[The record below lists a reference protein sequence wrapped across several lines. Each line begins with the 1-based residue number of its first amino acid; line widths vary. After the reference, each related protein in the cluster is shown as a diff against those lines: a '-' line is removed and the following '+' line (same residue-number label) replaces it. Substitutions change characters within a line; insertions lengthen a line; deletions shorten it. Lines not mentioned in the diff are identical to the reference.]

1 MDDEDDTPQVNMAVV
16 GDEFHSLREARMS
29 EDWPE
34 WERAIDSELSQL
46 REKGTWELVE
56 RPMDALPLANKWV
69 FVRKRDKE
77 GTITKYKA
85 RLVAKGCAQRPGFDY
100 IETHSPVVRLESI
113 RAILAIAEW
122 NPAGDRLYVTARRL
136 HRWYQSGLPITE
148 NFVWTEA
155 VRPGME
161 CGVRQADEN
170 QGVSETPIRSM
181 HVYTQT
187 QG

>member
-1 MDDEDDTPQVNMAVV
+1 MVN
-16 GDEFHSLREARMS
+16 SPS
-29 EDWPE
+29 
-34 WERAIDSELSQL
+34 
-46 REKGTWELVE
+46 
-56 RPMDALPLANKWV
+56 
-69 FVRKRDKE
+69 KRQYRSVHPHQ
-77 GTITKYKA
+77 GKY
-85 RLVAKGCAQRPGFDY
+85 
-100 IETHSPVVRLESI
+100 T
-113 RAILAIAEW
+113 EW

-181 HVYTQT
+181 RVYTQT